1 MLCPDCKV
9 KCHKAGFGWSGKNKV
24 ARVRCPKCG
33 RVIQRKGS

>member
-1 MLCPDCKV
+1 MKCEKCGV
-9 KCHKAGFGWSGKNKV
+9 KLHKAGWGWSGKNKV